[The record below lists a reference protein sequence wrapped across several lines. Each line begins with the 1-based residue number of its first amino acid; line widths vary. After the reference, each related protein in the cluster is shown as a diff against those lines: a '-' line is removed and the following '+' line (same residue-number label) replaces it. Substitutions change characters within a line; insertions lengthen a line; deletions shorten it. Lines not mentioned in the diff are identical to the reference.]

1 MQVTPLGEQLRD
13 WRSRR
18 RMSQMDLA
26 LETEISTRHLSFIE
40 TGRSKPSAQMLQ
52 RIADRLGVPHRARNA
67 LLLAAG
73 YAPDYQERRLDSPD
87 MAAMRAI
94 VEHVLKGHEPY
105 PALAVDRHWNMVAA
119 NAAIAILI
127 EQVAPALLVP
137 PVNVLRI
144 ALHPEGL
151 APQIVNYGEWRD
163 HILHRLDLQ
172 IEASA
177 DAGLVALREELGGY
191 AVEANDN
198 RGDHTSGIAVPLVLD
213 TVAGR
218 ISFVSTV
225 TIFGT
230 PVDITLSELA
240 IEAFFPADAE
250 SAALLQRLAGP
261 PDLCHPREGGD
272 PAFFQS
278 T

>member
-1 MQVTPLGEQLRD
+1 MQAAPVGEQLRD
-13 WRSRR
+13 WRTRR

-26 LETEISTRHLSFIE
+26 LDTDMSTRHLSFIE
-40 TGRSKPSAQMLQ
+40 TGRSKPSSQMLL
-52 RIADRLGVPHRARNA
+52 RIADRLEVPHRARDA

-73 YAPDYQERRLDSPD
+73 EAPDYQERPLDAAE
-87 MAAMRAI
+87 MAGMRAI

-105 PALAVDRHWNMVAA
+105 PALAVDRHWNMIAA
-119 NAAIAILI
+119 NDAISILI
-127 EQVAPALLVP
+127 EQVSPALLVP

-151 APQIVNYGEWRD
+151 APQIVNVGEWRS
-163 HILHRLDLQ
+163 HILDRLDLQ

-177 DAGLVALREELGGY
+177 DAGLIALRDELAGY

-198 RGDHTSGIAVPLVLD
+198 RGGTVNSIAVPLILD
-213 TVAGR
+213 TIAGR

-250 SAALLQRLAGP
+250 SAALLRKLAE
-261 PDLCHPREGGD
+261 R
-272 PAFFQS
+272 
-278 T
+278 

>member
-1 MQVTPLGEQLRD
+1 MQVAPLGEQLRE
-13 WRSRR
+13 WRTRR

-26 LETEISTRHLSFIE
+26 LDTEMSTRHLSFIE
-40 TGRSKPSAQMLQ
+40 TGRSKRSAAMLQ
-52 RIADRLGVPHRARNA
+52 RIADCLEVPHRARNA

-73 YAPDYQERRLDSPD
+73 YAPDFQERPLDSAE
-87 MAAMRAI
+87 MTGMKAI

-105 PALAVDRHWNMVAA
+105 PALAVDRHWNMIAA
-119 NAAIAILI
+119 NDAIAILI
-127 EQVAPALLVP
+127 EQISPELLTP
-137 PVNVLRI
+137 PVNVLRL

-151 APQIVNYGEWRD
+151 APQIVNYGMWRA

-177 DAGLVALREELGGY
+177 DPELAALRAEIAGY

-198 RGDHTSGIAVPLVLD
+198 DVGAVSSIAVPLVLD

-250 SAALLQRLAGP
+250 SAALLQKLA
-261 PDLCHPREGGD
+261 
-272 PAFFQS
+272 AAS
-278 T
+278 

>member
-1 MQVTPLGEQLRD
+1 MQVAPLGEHLRE
-13 WRSRR
+13 WRTRR

-26 LETEISTRHLSFIE
+26 LETDISTRHLSFIE
-40 TGRSKPSAQMLQ
+40 TGRSRPSAAMLQ
-52 RIADRLGVPHRARNA
+52 RIADRLEVPHRARNA

-73 YAPDYQERRLDSPD
+73 HAPDYQERPLDSAE
-87 MAAMRAI
+87 MAGMQAI
-94 VEHVLKGHEPY
+94 VAHVLKGHEPY

-119 NAAIAILI
+119 NDAIAILI
-127 EQVAPALLVP
+127 EQVAPALLTP

-144 ALHPEGL
+144 ALHPDGL
-151 APQIVNYGEWRD
+151 APQIVNHGEWRA

-177 DAGLVALREELGGY
+177 DAGLIALREELAGY
-191 AVEANDN
+191 AAQANDN
-198 RGDHTSGIAVPLVLD
+198 DDAGAVSGIAVPLILD

-250 SAALLQRLAGP
+250 SAALLAGLA
-261 PDLCHPREGGD
+261 
-272 PAFFQS
+272 QK
-278 T
+278 

>member
-1 MQVTPLGEQLRD
+1 MQVAPLGEQLRE
-13 WRSRR
+13 WRTRR

-26 LETEISTRHLSFIE
+26 LDTEISTRHLSFIE
-40 TGRSKPSAQMLQ
+40 TGRSKPSAAMLQ
-52 RIADRLGVPHRARNA
+52 RIADCLEVPHRARNA

-73 YAPDYQERRLDSPD
+73 YAPDFQERPLDSPE
-87 MAAMRAI
+87 MARMRAI

-105 PALAVDRHWNMVAA
+105 PALAVDRHWNMIAA
-119 NAAIAILI
+119 NDAIAILI
-127 EQVAPALLVP
+127 EQVSPALLAP

-151 APQIVNYGEWRD
+151 APQIVNYGMWRA

-177 DAGLVALREELGGY
+177 DPLLAALREEIAGY
-191 AVEANDN
+191 AIEANDN
-198 RGDHTSGIAVPLVLD
+198 EVGAVSSIAVPLVLD

-240 IEAFFPADAE
+240 IEAFFPADGE
-250 SAALLQRLAGP
+250 SAALLRKFA
-261 PDLCHPREGGD
+261 
-272 PAFFQS
+272 AS
-278 T
+278 

>member
-1 MQVTPLGEQLRD
+1 MAIAQAVPLGQQIRD
-13 WRSRR
+13 WRTRR

-26 LETEISTRHLSFIE
+26 LDTEISTRHLSFIE
-40 TGRSKPSAQMLQ
+40 TGRSKPSAAMLL
-52 RIADRLGVPHRARNA
+52 RIAECLDVPHRARNA

-73 YAPDYQERRLDSPD
+73 YAPDYQERPLDSAE
-87 MAAMRAI
+87 MAGMKTI

-105 PALAVDRHWNMVAA
+105 PAIAVDRHWNMVAA
-119 NAAIAILI
+119 NDAIAILI
-127 EQVAPALLVP
+127 EQVSPTLLVA

-144 ALHPEGL
+144 ALHPDGL
-151 APQIVNYGEWRD
+151 APQIANHTAWRT

-172 IEASA
+172 IEACA
-177 DAGLVALREELGGY
+177 DPVLAELREELAGY
-191 AVEANDN
+191 AIEANDN
-198 RGDHTSGIAVPLVLD
+198 DSVPVSGIAVPLILD
-213 TVAGR
+213 TIAGR

-250 SAALLQRLAGP
+250 SAALLQRLAT
-261 PDLCHPREGGD
+261 R
-272 PAFFQS
+272 
-278 T
+278 

>member
-1 MQVTPLGEQLRD
+1 MQVATLGEQLRE
-13 WRSRR
+13 WRTRR

-26 LETEISTRHLSFIE
+26 LDTEISTRHLSFIE
-40 TGRSKPSAQMLQ
+40 TGRSKPSAAMLG
-52 RIADRLGVPHRARNA
+52 RIADCLEVPHRARNA
-67 LLLAAG
+67 MLLAAG
-73 YAPDYQERRLDSPD
+73 YAPDYQERPLDSPE
-87 MAAMRAI
+87 MTGMRAI

-105 PALAVDRHWNMVAA
+105 PALAVDRHWNMIAA
-119 NAAIAILI
+119 NEAIAILI
-127 EQVAPALLVP
+127 EQVSPALLTP
-137 PVNVLRI
+137 PVNALRI
-144 ALHPEGL
+144 ALHPDGL
-151 APQIVNYGEWRD
+151 APQIVNYGEWRA

-177 DAGLVALREELGGY
+177 DAGLIALREELAGY

-198 RGDHTSGIAVPLVLD
+198 GMAHVNSVAVPLVLD
-213 TVAGR
+213 TIAGR

-250 SAALLQRLAGP
+250 SAVLLQKLAG
-261 PDLCHPREGGD
+261 R
-272 PAFFQS
+272 
-278 T
+278 

>member
-1 MQVTPLGEQLRD
+1 MQVAPLGEQLRE
-13 WRSRR
+13 WRTRR

-26 LETEISTRHLSFIE
+26 LDTEISTRHLSFIE
-40 TGRSKPSAQMLQ
+40 TGRSKPSAQMLG
-52 RIADRLGVPHRARNA
+52 RIADCLAVPHRARNA
-67 LLLAAG
+67 MLLAAG
-73 YAPDYQERRLDSPD
+73 YAPDYQERPLDSPE
-87 MAAMRAI
+87 MAGMKAI

-119 NAAIAILI
+119 NAAIAVLI
-127 EQVAPALLVP
+127 EQVSPALLAP

-151 APQIVNYGEWRD
+151 APQIVNYGQWHA
-163 HILHRLDLQ
+163 HILHRIALQ

-177 DAGLVALREELGGY
+177 DAGLIALRDELADY
-191 AVEANDN
+191 AIEANDN
-198 RGDHTSGIAVPLVLD
+198 RGPVSSIAVPLVLD
-213 TVAGR
+213 TIAGR

-250 SAALLQRLAGP
+250 SAALLQKLAG
-261 PDLCHPREGGD
+261 R
-272 PAFFQS
+272 
-278 T
+278 

>member
-1 MQVTPLGEQLRD
+1 MQVATLGEQLRE
-13 WRSRR
+13 WRTRR

-26 LETEISTRHLSFIE
+26 LDTEISTRHLSFIE
-40 TGRSKPSAQMLQ
+40 TGRSKPSAQMLE
-52 RIADRLGVPHRARNA
+52 RIADCLEVPHRARNA
-67 LLLAAG
+67 MLLAAG
-73 YAPDYQERRLDSPD
+73 YAPDYQERALDSPE
-87 MAAMRAI
+87 MVGMRAI

-105 PALAVDRHWNMVAA
+105 PALAVDRHWNMIAA
-119 NAAIAILI
+119 NDAIAILI
-127 EQVAPALLVP
+127 EQVSPALLTP

-151 APQIVNYGEWRD
+151 APQIVNHGDWRA
-163 HILHRLDLQ
+163 HILHRIDLQ
-172 IEASA
+172 IEASG
-177 DAGLVALREELGGY
+177 DAGLIALHDELAGY

-198 RGDHTSGIAVPLVLD
+198 DAGPISGIAVPLILD
-213 TVAGR
+213 TVAGQ

-250 SAALLQRLAGP
+250 SAALLQKLAA
-261 PDLCHPREGGD
+261 R
-272 PAFFQS
+272 
-278 T
+278 

>member
-1 MQVTPLGEQLRD
+1 MQVAPVGEQLRE
-13 WRSRR
+13 WRTRR

-26 LETEISTRHLSFIE
+26 LDTEISTRHLSFIE
-40 TGRSKPSAQMLQ
+40 TGRSKPSAAMLQ
-52 RIADRLGVPHRARNA
+52 RIADCLDVPHRARNA

-73 YAPDYQERRLDSPD
+73 YAPDYRERPLDSAEMD
-87 MAAMRAI
+87 GMRAI

-105 PALAVDRHWNMVAA
+105 PALAVDRHWNMIAA
-119 NAAIAILI
+119 NDAIAILI
-127 EQVAPALLVP
+127 EQVSPALLAP
-137 PVNVLRI
+137 PANVLRI

-151 APQIVNYGEWRD
+151 APQIVNYGMWRA

-177 DAGLVALREELGGY
+177 DPQLAALREEIAGY

-198 RGDHTSGIAVPLVLD
+198 DVGAVSSIAVPLVLD

-250 SAALLQRLAGP
+250 SAALLANLAV
-261 PDLCHPREGGD
+261 HE
-272 PAFFQS
+272 
-278 T
+278 

>member
-1 MQVTPLGEQLRD
+1 MHVAPLGEQLRE

-26 LETEISTRHLSFIE
+26 LDSEISTRHLSFIE
-40 TGRSKPSAQMLQ
+40 TGRAQPSVAMIE
-52 RIADRLGVPHRARNA
+52 RIADCLEVPHRARNA

-73 YAPDYQERRLDSPD
+73 YAPEYRERALDSD
-87 MAAMRAI
+87 EMAAMRAI
-94 VEHVLKGHEPY
+94 VEHVLQGHEPY

-119 NAAIAILI
+119 NASVSILT
-127 EQVAPALLVP
+127 EQVAAHLLEP

-144 ALHPEGL
+144 ALHPDGL
-151 APQIVNYGEWRD
+151 APQIANYGEWRE
-163 HILHRLDLQ
+163 HILHRLNLQ
-172 IEASA
+172 VEASGDPDLA
-177 DAGLVALREELGGY
+177 ALRDEIAAYGPL
-191 AVEANDN
+191 ANDN
-198 RGDHTSGIAVPLVLD
+198 EAGLANGIAVPLVLD

-240 IEAFFPADAE
+240 IEAFYPADKASAE
-250 SAALLQRLAGP
+250 LLRRIAG
-261 PDLCHPREGGD
+261 
-272 PAFFQS
+272 
-278 T
+278 